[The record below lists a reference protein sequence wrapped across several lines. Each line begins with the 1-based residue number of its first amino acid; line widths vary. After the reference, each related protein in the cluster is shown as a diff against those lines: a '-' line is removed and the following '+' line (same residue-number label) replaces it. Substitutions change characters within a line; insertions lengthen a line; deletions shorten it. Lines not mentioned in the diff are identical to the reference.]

1 MNGPRRGRNPTRV
14 ASESQRTTP
23 PHVDPLKS
31 RLSPPP
37 PKPSFFSL
45 LRSAVPRLRRRIRG
59 SDLGFTAA
67 HQAPP
72 RLDLLLLLLRAS
84 GGRLLPD
91 PPRLLSFV
99 SLVFVLRLADLVRWR
114 FPNGYGPIWWFYPW
128 ICDDSVE
135 SLVLLAVL
143 DSELVLP
150 VEVLAFA
157 FV

>member
-1 MNGPRRGRNPTRV
+1 
-14 ASESQRTTP
+14 
-23 PHVDPLKS
+23 
-31 RLSPPP
+31 
-37 PKPSFFSL
+37 
-45 LRSAVPRLRRRIRG
+45 
-59 SDLGFTAA
+59 
-67 HQAPP
+67 
-72 RLDLLLLLLRAS
+72 
-84 GGRLLPD
+84 
-91 PPRLLSFV
+91 
-99 SLVFVLRLADLVRWR
+99 VLRLADLVRWR